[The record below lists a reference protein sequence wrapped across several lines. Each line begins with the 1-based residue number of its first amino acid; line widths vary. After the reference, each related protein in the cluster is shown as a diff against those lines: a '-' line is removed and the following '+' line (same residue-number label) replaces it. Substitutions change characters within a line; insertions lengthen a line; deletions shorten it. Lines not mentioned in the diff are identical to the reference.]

1 MKIPN
6 AGRAFVDREK
16 LREYCLNREH
26 QRGRHKARV
35 FASALGLT
43 ADDVEQLRDA
53 LLVAAQSDNAVA
65 TLRDEFGQG
74 YVIDFTMTTTFR
86 RANIRS
92 TWIVPV
98 WCRVSYDERCWL
110 AAKIPLLQT
119 VALLEDMPEH
129 SLTRGQVGTVV
140 EDLAPGVYE
149 VEFSDNDGRTY
160 AMLALRADQL
170 MELRFTPDQA
180 A

>member
-65 TLRDEFGQG
+65 MLRDEFGQG

-86 RANIRS
+86 
-92 TWIVPV
+92 
-98 WCRVSYDERCWL
+98 
-110 AAKIPLLQT
+110 
-119 VALLEDMPEH
+119 
-129 SLTRGQVGTVV
+129 
-140 EDLAPGVYE
+140 
-149 VEFSDNDGRTY
+149 
-160 AMLALRADQL
+160 
-170 MELRFTPDQA
+170 
-180 A
+180 